1 MKKSSST
8 LHPPSSIS
16 SKTPT
21 KVGIFDSGIGGLT
34 VVKSL
39 LEHRLFENIIYYG
52 DTARVP
58 YGVKDRNTIVRYAL
72 EAVEFFKNFDID
84 MLIVACNTVSA
95 YALEEMRAQAP
106 FAIVGVV
113 EPGIL
118 AAKNALGNSDAEVL
132 VLGTKATVGSGAY
145 QSMLN
150 AHGYR
155 NVEAKATGL
164 FVPIVEEGLFEGEV
178 LQSTMHHYFKAC
190 KRPDAVILGCTHFP
204 LIATAIGDYFEN
216 RALLIHSGE
225 AIVEYLEAHHGI
237 KEGAAG
243 TTEMKFFASENPDG
257 LRQVAAKWLGVET
270 R

>member
-1 MKKSSST
+1 M
-8 LHPPSSIS
+8 

-21 KVGIFDSGIGGLT
+21 KVGVFDSGIGGLT

-39 LEHRLFENIIYYG
+39 LEHRLFDEIIYYG

-58 YGVKDRNTIVRYAL
+58 YGVKDRNTIIRYAL

-84 MLIVACNTVSA
+84 LLIVACNTVSA
-95 YALEEMRAQAP
+95 YALDEMRAQAP
-106 FAIVGVV
+106 FDVVGVV

-118 AAKNALGNSDAEVL
+118 AAKNTLNDPEADVL

-145 QSMLN
+145 QQLLK

-178 LQSTMHHYFKAC
+178 LESTLHHYFAEC
-190 KRPDAVILGCTHFP
+190 KIPDAVILGCTHFP
-204 LIATAIGDYFEN
+204 LIAEAIGAYFNHE
-216 RALLIHSGE
+216 ALLIHSGE
-225 AIVEYLEAHHGI
+225 AIVEYLEAHYGI
-237 KEGAAG
+237 KESTAEK
-243 TTEMKFFASENPDG
+243 TEMKFFASENPDG
-257 LRQVAAKWLGVET
+257 LRKVAANWLDLKAE
-270 R
+270 

>member
-1 MKKSSST
+1 MKKTSST
-8 LHPPSSIS
+8 LHPPSSIL

-21 KVGIFDSGIGGLT
+21 KVGVFDSGIGGLT

-39 LEHRLFENIIYYG
+39 LEHRLFEGIVYYG

-58 YGVKDRNTIVRYAL
+58 YGVKDRNTIIRYAL

-84 MLIVACNTVSA
+84 LLIVACNTVSA
-95 YALEEMRAQAP
+95 YALDEMRAQAP
-106 FAIVGVV
+106 FDVVGVV

-118 AAKNALGNSDAEVL
+118 AAKNALDDTGAEVL

-145 QSMLN
+145 QSLLD

-178 LQSTMHHYFKAC
+178 LQSAMHHYFAEC
-190 KRPDAVILGCTHFP
+190 KTPDAVILGCTHFP
-204 LIATAIGDYFEN
+204 LIADAIGNYFDN

-225 AIVEYLEAHHGI
+225 AIVEYLENHYYLNETAE
-237 KEGAAG
+237 K
-243 TTEMKFFASENPDG
+243 TELKFFASENPDG
-257 LRQVAAKWLGVET
+257 LRQVAADWLKLE
-270 R
+270 RE